1 MSFSEFELERGRPED
16 WNEIGAKLK
25 CSKDKEMDQL
35 EKPKVFPRNSF
46 IKKTLGKVDR

>member
-35 EKPKVFPRNSF
+35 EKP
-46 IKKTLGKVDR
+46 